1 MTTRFGFEGTCGGGG
16 GGGVFFGLEFLG
28 AEVGS
33 DDDVASGIVGI
44 VGIVGIFISSLF
56 FFFFLFFFCFASA
69 KNGSKDR
76 RQTTN
81 RMVSERLIL
90 NKGMN

>member
-1 MTTRFGFEGTCGGGG
+1 MTMRFGFEGTCGGG

-28 AEVGS
+28 AEVGF

-44 VGIVGIFISSLF
+44 VDLFSSSF
-56 FFFFLFFFCFASA
+56 FFFFFFASA
-69 KNGSKDR
+69 KNGSKDRR

-81 RMVSERLIL
+81 RMVSERLI
-90 NKGMN
+90 